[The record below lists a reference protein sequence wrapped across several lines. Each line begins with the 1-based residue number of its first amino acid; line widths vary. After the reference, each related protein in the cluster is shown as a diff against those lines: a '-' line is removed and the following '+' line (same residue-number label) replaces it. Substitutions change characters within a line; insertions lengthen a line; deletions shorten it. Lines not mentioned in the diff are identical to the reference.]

1 MASEAILLQAASG
14 LTRLMAGKDSTGAI
28 KDSTVAQI
36 SAAIYYHANVI
47 AQLPTSKSF
56 QKDFRTTVFNSIEK
70 EFGEYVDAKARIEP
84 SSLHHVYEWK
94 RVGDPQA
101 RLFKL
106 VVRDPVGLSFK
117 IGYDFK
123 ISKTAVPSNFDGSRH
138 VFRLKASVMEEGRP
152 LVIAPKKAERLVF
165 EIRGSTVFMPKGKSV
180 TIRSAGGGKTT
191 SRFQIA
197 HAQFFRGQMVN
208 NAIKKSGF
216 QGMFN
221 LKMKKAMR
229 LPADIRTVKYSFS
242 ANTINM
248 QAKAALDA
256 AFGV

>member
-1 MASEAILLQAASG
+1 MASEALLLQAASG

-36 SAAIYYHANVI
+36 SAALYYQANVI
-47 AQLPTSKSF
+47 AQLPTSRNF
-56 QKDFRTTVFNSIEK
+56 QSQFRNIIFNQIEK

-84 SSLHHVYEWK
+84 KSLHHVYEWK

-106 VVRDPVGLSFK
+106 AIREPVGLSFK

-138 VFRLKASVMEEGRP
+138 VFRLKAQVMEEGKS

-165 EIRGSTVFMPKGKSV
+165 EVRGSTVFMPKGESV

-197 HAQFFRGQMVN
+197 YAQFFRGQLVN

-216 QGMFN
+216 QGLFN
-221 LKMKKAMR
+221 LKMKRAMK

-242 ANTINM
+242 ANTVNM
-248 QAKAALDA
+248 QAKAALEA
-256 AFGV
+256 AFGA

>member
-106 VVRDPVGLSFK
+106 VIRDPVGLSFK